1 VQKLAHHGLLLDSGS
16 VTHRDSLSGW
26 RYWALAALLG
36 VAMAVAAGWIA
47 GNRTRETLVSGAR
60 TNAQLRAAL
69 LDSEIARF
77 RLLPLALGDDR
88 DVAATLAGAPPRAL
102 NAKLESLARTT
113 GAAAIYV
120 IGADGRTRAAS
131 NWRTPRSFVGSDY
144 RFRRYFR
151 EAITRGEA
159 SQFAL
164 GTVSRHSGLY
174 LARRTPLNGV
184 IVVKLEFDAIE
195 AAWRRAGGDTYV
207 EDPAGLVL
215 VASDPGLRFAVARP
229 ILPAVL
235 AALRREAALPESSA
249 PVLLPPARGDLIE
262 ARVPTSQSGWTLAL
276 RRTVGPA
283 VATAQRT
290 AGLGALMAVLAL
302 ALLLWGLRQR
312 ATQRQRRTSELETA
326 VAERTAELRREI
338 EERAALEARAADLRE
353 GLRQANRLA
362 TLGQVT
368 ASVAHETAQPVA
380 AIRTYAETSVQ
391 LLEHGATD
399 MVRDNLETIRR
410 LSDRIGAVTAQLRG
424 FSRRQPGE
432 VRPLPLAEVLDGA
445 LLILKEQLRSV
456 RLERPVIGG
465 HLLVMGGRVRLEQV
479 FVNLLQNA
487 AEALAG
493 RPDPTITIRV
503 TLRDGLVWV
512 RIQDNGP
519 GIAPDIAARLF
530 TPFATS
536 RSNGLGLGLV
546 IASDIMTDL
555 GGSLRWLPEE
565 GGACFELELR
575 RA

>member
-1 VQKLAHHGLLLDSGS
+1 M
-16 VTHRDSLSGW
+16 TRRDSFSGW

-36 VAMAVAAGWIA
+36 VAVAVAAGWIA
-47 GNRTRETLVSGAR
+47 GSRTRETLVSGAR

-69 LDSEIARF
+69 LDSEISRF

-131 NWRTPRSFVGSDY
+131 NWRTPQSFVGSDY

-151 EAITRGEA
+151 EASSRGEA

-195 AAWRRAGGDTYV
+195 AAWRQAGGDTYV

-235 AALRREAALPESSA
+235 ASLRREAALPESSA

-262 ARVPTSQSGWTLAL
+262 ARVPTSQPGWTLAL
-276 RRTVGPA
+276 RRSVGPA
-283 VATAQRT
+283 VAAAQRT

-391 LLEHGATD
+391 LLAQGATE

-432 VRPLPLAEVLDGA
+432 IRALPLAEVLDGA
-445 LLILKEQLRSV
+445 LLILKEQLRNV
-456 RLERPVIGG
+456 RLERPAIGAQ
-465 HLLVMGGRVRLEQV
+465 LLVMGGRVRLEQV

-493 RPDPTITIRV
+493 RPEPTITIRV
-503 TLRDGLVWV
+503 TLSDGLVWV

-555 GGSLRWLPEE
+555 GGSLRWLPDE

-575 RA
+575 HA

>member
-1 VQKLAHHGLLLDSGS
+1 VQKLAHRAALTDSGA

-26 RYWALAALLG
+26 RYWGVAALLG
-36 VAMAVAAGWIA
+36 VAVALAAGWIA
-47 GNRTRETLVSGAR
+47 GARTRDTLISGAR
-60 TNAQLRAAL
+60 INAQLRAAL

-102 NAKLESLARTT
+102 NEKLESLARTT

-120 IGADGRTRAAS
+120 ISADGRTRAAS
-131 NWRTPRSFVGSDY
+131 NWRTPQSFVGSDY

-151 EAITRGEA
+151 EASTRGEA

-262 ARVPTSQSGWTLAL
+262 ARVPTSQPGWTLAL
-276 RRTVGPA
+276 RRVVGPA
-283 VATAQRT
+283 VAAAQRT
-290 AGLGALMAVLAL
+290 AGLAALMAVLAL
-302 ALLLWGLRQR
+302 ALLIWGLRQR
-312 ATQRQRRTSELETA
+312 ATQRQRRTSELEVA
-326 VAERTAELRREI
+326 VAERTTELRREI

-391 LLEHGATD
+391 LLDHGATE

-456 RLERPVIGG
+456 RLERPVIGA
-465 HLLVMGGRVRLEQV
+465 HLQVMGGRVRLEQV

-493 RPDPTITIRV
+493 RPDPTITLRV
-503 TLRDGLVWV
+503 TLGDGLVWV

-546 IASDIMTDL
+546 IASDIMTEL
-555 GGSLRWLPEE
+555 GGSLRWLAGES
-565 GGACFELELR
+565 GACFELELR

>member
-1 VQKLAHHGLLLDSGS
+1 M
-16 VTHRDSLSGW
+16 THRESLSGW
-26 RYWALAALLG
+26 RYWMVAALLG
-36 VAMAVAAGWIA
+36 AAVALAAGWIA
-47 GNRTRETLVSGAR
+47 GNRTQDSLVAGAR
-60 TNAQLRAAL
+60 TNAQLRASL

-102 NAKLESLARTT
+102 NAKLERLARTT

-131 NWRTPRSFVGSDY
+131 NWRTPQSFVGSDY

-151 EAITRGEA
+151 EASSRGEA

-174 LARRTPLNGV
+174 LARRTPANGV

-195 AAWRRAGGDTYV
+195 AAWRQAGGDTYV
-207 EDPAGLVL
+207 ENPAGLVL

-235 AALRREAALPESSA
+235 AALRREAALPEGSA

-262 ARVPTSQSGWTLAL
+262 ARVPTSQPGWTLAL
-276 RRTVGPA
+276 RRAVGPA

-312 ATQRQRRTSELETA
+312 ATQRQRRTSELEVA

-391 LLEHGATD
+391 LLAQGATD

-445 LLILKEQLRSV
+445 LLILKEQLRAV
-456 RLERPVIGG
+456 RLERPTIGA

-487 AEALAG
+487 SEALAG

-503 TLRDGLVWV
+503 TLGDGLVWV

-546 IASDIMTDL
+546 IASDIMTEL

-565 GGACFELELR
+565 GGACFELELC

>member
-1 VQKLAHHGLLLDSGS
+1 M
-16 VTHRDSLSGW
+16 THRDSLSGW
-26 RYWALAALLG
+26 RYWGVAALLG
-36 VAMAVAAGWIA
+36 VAVALAAGWIA
-47 GNRTRETLVSGAR
+47 GARTRDTLISGAR
-60 TNAQLRAAL
+60 INAQLRAAL

-102 NAKLESLARTT
+102 NEKLESLARTT

-120 IGADGRTRAAS
+120 ISADGRTRAAS
-131 NWRTPRSFVGSDY
+131 NWRTPQSFVGSDY

-151 EAITRGEA
+151 EASTRGEA

-262 ARVPTSQSGWTLAL
+262 ARVPTSQPGWTLAL
-276 RRTVGPA
+276 RRAVGPA
-283 VATAQRT
+283 VAAAQRT
-290 AGLGALMAVLAL
+290 AGLAALMAVLAL
-302 ALLLWGLRQR
+302 ALLIWGLRQR
-312 ATQRQRRTSELETA
+312 ATQRQRRTSELEVA
-326 VAERTAELRREI
+326 VAERTTELRREI

-391 LLEHGATD
+391 LLDHGATE

-456 RLERPVIGG
+456 RLERPAIGA
-465 HLLVMGGRVRLEQV
+465 HLQVMGGRVRLEQV

-493 RPDPTITIRV
+493 RHDPTITLRV
-503 TLRDGLVWV
+503 TLGDGLVWV

-546 IASDIMTDL
+546 IASDIMTEL
-555 GGSLRWLPEE
+555 GGSLRWLAEE
-565 GGACFELELR
+565 SGACFELELR
-575 RA
+575 LA

>member
-1 VQKLAHHGLLLDSGS
+1 M
-16 VTHRDSLSGW
+16 TRRDSFSGW

-36 VAMAVAAGWIA
+36 VAVAVAAGWIA
-47 GNRTRETLVSGAR
+47 GNRTRNTLVAGAR

-88 DVAATLAGAPPRAL
+88 DVAATLAGAPAGAL
-102 NAKLESLARTT
+102 NTKLETLARTT

-131 NWRTPRSFVGSDY
+131 NWRTPQSFVGSDY

-151 EAITRGEA
+151 EASSRGEA

-235 AALRREAALPESSA
+235 AALRRDAALPDSSA

-262 ARVPTSQSGWTLAL
+262 ARVPTSQPGWTLAL
-276 RRTVGPA
+276 RRAVGPA

-399 MVRDNLETIRR
+399 MVRDNLETIRH

-456 RLERPVIGG
+456 RLERPAIGA

-493 RPDPTITIRV
+493 RPNPTITIRT
-503 TLRDGLVWV
+503 TLADGLVWV

-555 GGSLRWLPEE
+555 GGSLRWLQGES
-565 GGACFELELR
+565 GACFELELR

>member
-1 VQKLAHHGLLLDSGS
+1 
-16 VTHRDSLSGW
+16 
-26 RYWALAALLG
+26 
-36 VAMAVAAGWIA
+36 MAVAAGWIA
-47 GNRTRETLVSGAR
+47 GNRTRETLVSGAG

-131 NWRTPRSFVGSDY
+131 NWRTPQSFVGSDY

-151 EAITRGEA
+151 DASTRGEA

-235 AALRREAALPESSA
+235 AALRREAALPEGSA

-262 ARVPTSQSGWTLAL
+262 ARVPTSQPGWTLAL

-302 ALLLWGLRQR
+302 ALLVWGLRQR

-391 LLEHGATD
+391 LLAQGATD
-399 MVRDNLETIRR
+399 TVRDNLETIRR

-555 GGSLRWLPEE
+555 GGSLRWLPDE

>member
-1 VQKLAHHGLLLDSGS
+1 M
-16 VTHRDSLSGW
+16 TYRESLSGW
-26 RYWALAALLG
+26 HYWALAALFG
-36 VAMAVAAGWIA
+36 AAVAIAAGWIA
-47 GNRTRETLVSGAR
+47 GARTRDALVLGAR
-60 TNAQLRAAL
+60 TDAQLRAAL

-77 RLLPLALGDDR
+77 RLLPLALSGDR
-88 DVAATLAGAPPRAL
+88 DVAATLAGGPARPL
-102 NAKLESLARTT
+102 DEKLEALARTT

-131 NWRTPRSFVGSDY
+131 NWRTPQSFVGTDY

-151 EAITRGEA
+151 DARIRGEA

-174 LARRTPLNGV
+174 LARRTPTEGV

-215 VASDPGLRFAVARP
+215 VASDPSLRFAVARP
-229 ILPAVL
+229 IVPAAL
-235 AALRREAALPESSA
+235 AALRRDAALPDTSA

-262 ARVPTSQSGWTLAL
+262 ASVPTSQPGWRLSL
-276 RRTVGPA
+276 RRSVGPA
-283 VATAQRT
+283 VAAAQRT
-290 AGLGALMAVLAL
+290 AGLVALVVVLAL
-302 ALLLWGLRQR
+302 AALFWSLRQR
-312 ATQRQRRTSELETA
+312 ATLSRRRTAELETA
-326 VAERTAELRREI
+326 VADRTAELRREI
-338 EERAALEARAADLRE
+338 EERAAIEARAADLRE

-391 LLEHGATD
+391 LLAQGATD

-410 LSDRIGAVTAQLRG
+410 LSDRIGSVTAQLRG

-456 RLERPVIGG
+456 RLERPAIGA
-465 HLLVMGGRVRLEQV
+465 HLQVMGGQVRLEQV

-487 AEALAG
+487 VEALAG
-493 RPDPTITIRV
+493 RPDPTITIRI
-503 TLRDGLVWV
+503 TLADGLVWV
-512 RIQDNGP
+512 RIHDNGP
-519 GIAPDIAARLF
+519 GIAPDIAGRLF

-536 RSNGLGLGLV
+536 RSSGLGLGLV

-565 GGACFELELR
+565 SGACFELELR

>member
-1 VQKLAHHGLLLDSGS
+1 M
-16 VTHRDSLSGW
+16 THRDSLTGW

-36 VAMAVAAGWIA
+36 VAIAVAAGWIA

-131 NWRTPRSFVGSDY
+131 NWRTPQSFVGSDY

-151 EAITRGEA
+151 EASTRGEA

-262 ARVPTSQSGWTLAL
+262 ARVPTSQPGWTLAL

-302 ALLLWGLRQR
+302 ALLVWGLRQR

-391 LLEHGATD
+391 LLEHGSTE

-493 RPDPTITIRV
+493 HPDPTITIRV

>member
-1 VQKLAHHGLLLDSGS
+1 M
-16 VTHRDSLSGW
+16 THRESLSGW

-36 VAMAVAAGWIA
+36 LAVALVAGWIA
-47 GNRTRETLVSGAR
+47 GNRTRDTLVSGTR

-102 NAKLESLARTT
+102 NEKLESLARTT

-131 NWRTPRSFVGSDY
+131 NWRTPQSFVGSDY

-151 EAITRGEA
+151 EATSRGEA

-174 LARRTPLNGV
+174 LARRTPTNGV

-207 EDPAGLVL
+207 EDSAGLAL

-262 ARVPTSQSGWTLAL
+262 ARVPTSQPGWTLAL
-276 RRTVGPA
+276 RRAVGPA
-283 VATAQRT
+283 VAAAQRT

-302 ALLLWGLRQR
+302 AALVWGLRQR
-312 ATQRQRRTSELETA
+312 ATQRQRRTSELEVA

-380 AIRTYAETSVQ
+380 AIRTYAETSAQ
-391 LLEHGATD
+391 LLAQGATD

-445 LLILKEQLRSV
+445 LLILKEQLRAV
-456 RLERPVIGG
+456 RLERPAIGA
-465 HLLVMGGRVRLEQV
+465 HLMVMGGRVRLEQV

-487 AEALAG
+487 AEALAD
-493 RPDPTITIRV
+493 RADPTITIRV
-503 TLRDGLVWV
+503 TLSDGLVWV

-519 GIAPDIAARLF
+519 GIASDIAARLF

-555 GGSLRWLPEE
+555 GGSLRWLPDE

>member
-1 VQKLAHHGLLLDSGS
+1 M
-16 VTHRDSLSGW
+16 THRDSLSGW

-47 GNRTRETLVSGAR
+47 GNRTRETLVSGAG

-131 NWRTPRSFVGSDY
+131 NWRTPQSFVGSDY

-151 EAITRGEA
+151 DASTRGEA

-235 AALRREAALPESSA
+235 AALRREAALPEGSA

-262 ARVPTSQSGWTLAL
+262 ARVPTSQPGWTLAL

-302 ALLLWGLRQR
+302 ALLVWGLRQR

-391 LLEHGATD
+391 LLAQGATD
-399 MVRDNLETIRR
+399 TVRDNLETIRR

-555 GGSLRWLPEE
+555 GGSLRWLPDE

>member
-1 VQKLAHHGLLLDSGS
+1 M
-16 VTHRDSLSGW
+16 TRRDSFSGW

-36 VAMAVAAGWIA
+36 VAVAVAAGWIA
-47 GNRTRETLVSGAR
+47 GNRTRNTLVAGAR

-88 DVAATLAGAPPRAL
+88 DVAATLAGAPAGAL
-102 NAKLESLARTT
+102 NAKLETLARTT

-131 NWRTPRSFVGSDY
+131 NWRTPQSFVGSDY

-151 EAITRGEA
+151 EASSRGEA

-235 AALRREAALPESSA
+235 AALRRDAALPDSSA

-262 ARVPTSQSGWTLAL
+262 ARVPTSQPGWTLAL
-276 RRTVGPA
+276 RRAVGPA

-399 MVRDNLETIRR
+399 MVRDNLETIRH

-456 RLERPVIGG
+456 RLERPAIGA

-493 RPDPTITIRV
+493 RPNPTITIRT
-503 TLRDGLVWV
+503 TLADGLVWV

-555 GGSLRWLPEE
+555 GGSLRWLQGES
-565 GGACFELELR
+565 GACFELELR

>member
-1 VQKLAHHGLLLDSGS
+1 VQKLAHRVVVADSEA
-16 VTHRDSLSGW
+16 VTRRDSFSGW

-36 VAMAVAAGWIA
+36 VAVALAIGWVA
-47 GNRTRETLVSGAR
+47 GNRTRDTLVSGAR

-88 DVAATLAGAPPRAL
+88 DVAATLAGAPPGAL
-102 NAKLESLARTT
+102 NEKLEHLARTT

-131 NWRTPRSFVGSDY
+131 NWRTPQSFVGSDY

-151 EAITRGEA
+151 EASTRGEA

-195 AAWRRAGGDTYV
+195 AAWQRAGGDTYV
-207 EDPAGLVL
+207 ENPAGLVL

-229 ILPAVL
+229 IVPAVL
-235 AALRREAALPESSA
+235 AALRREAALPEGSA

-262 ARVPTSQSGWTLAL
+262 ARVPTSQPGWTLAL
-276 RRTVGPA
+276 RRAVGPA
-283 VATAQRT
+283 VAAAQRT
-290 AGLGALMAVLAL
+290 AALGAVLAVLAL
-302 ALLLWGLRQR
+302 ALLVWGFRQR
-312 ATQRQRRTSELETA
+312 ATQRQRRTSELEAA

-391 LLEHGATD
+391 LLAQGATE

-445 LLILKEQLRSV
+445 LLILKEQLRNV
-456 RLERPVIGG
+456 RLERPAIGA

-487 AEALAG
+487 TEALAG
-493 RPDPTITIRV
+493 HTHPTITIRA
-503 TLRDGLVWV
+503 TLTDGLVWV
-512 RIQDNGP
+512 RIEDNGP

-555 GGSLRWLPEE
+555 GGRLRWLPDE

>member
-1 VQKLAHHGLLLDSGS
+1 M
-16 VTHRDSLSGW
+16 TRRDSFSGW

-36 VAMAVAAGWIA
+36 VAVAVAAGWIA
-47 GNRTRETLVSGAR
+47 GSRTRDTLVAGAR

-88 DVAATLAGAPPRAL
+88 DVAATLAGAPPRSL
-102 NAKLESLARTT
+102 NAKLESLAHTT

-131 NWRTPRSFVGSDY
+131 NWRTPQSFVGSDY

-151 EAITRGEA
+151 EASSRGEA

-195 AAWRRAGGDTYV
+195 AAWRQAGGDTYV

-235 AALRREAALPESSA
+235 ASLRREAALPESSA

-262 ARVPTSQSGWTLAL
+262 ARVPTSQPGWTLAL
-276 RRTVGPA
+276 RRSVGPA
-283 VATAQRT
+283 VAAAQRT

-338 EERAALEARAADLRE
+338 EERATLEARAADLRE

-391 LLEHGATD
+391 LLAQGATE

-432 VRPLPLAEVLDGA
+432 IRALPLGEVLDGA
-445 LLILKEQLRSV
+445 LLILKEQLRNV
-456 RLERPVIGG
+456 RLERPTIGA

-493 RPDPTITIRV
+493 RPDPTITIRI
-503 TLRDGLVWV
+503 TLADGLVWV

-536 RSNGLGLGLV
+536 RSTGLGLGLV

-555 GGSLRWLPEE
+555 GGSLRWLPDE

>member
-1 VQKLAHHGLLLDSGS
+1 MTD
-16 VTHRDSLSGW
+16 RDSFAGW
-26 RYWALAALLG
+26 RYWIIAVLMAT
-36 VAMAVAAGWIA
+36 AVAVAGAWIA
-47 GNRTRETLVSGAR
+47 GAGTRDALITSTRTG
-60 TNAQLRAAL
+60 AQLRAAL

-77 RLLPLALGDDR
+77 RLLPLALSDDR
-88 DVAATLAGAPPRAL
+88 QVAATLAGAPAGPL
-102 NAKLESLARTT
+102 NAKLEALTRTT

-120 IGADGRTRAAS
+120 VGADGRTRAAS
-131 NWRTPRSFVGSDY
+131 NWRTPQSFVGSDY

-151 EAITRGEA
+151 EARARGEA

-174 LARRTPLNGV
+174 LARRTPTGGV

-195 AAWRRAGGDTYV
+195 AAWRRAGGDTRV
-207 EDPAGLVL
+207 ENAAGLVL

-235 AALRREAALPESSA
+235 AALRREAALPETSA
-249 PVLLPPARGDLIE
+249 PVLLPPARGNLIE
-262 ARVPTSQSGWTLAL
+262 SSVPTSQPGWSLSL
-276 RRTVGPA
+276 RRSVGPA
-283 VATAQRT
+283 VAAAQRT
-290 AGLGALMAVLAL
+290 AGLVGFLAVLAL
-302 ALLLWGLRQR
+302 AALIWSLRQR
-312 ATQRQRRTSELETA
+312 ATLSRRRTSELEAA

-338 EERAALEARAADLRE
+338 EERAAIEARAADLRE

-362 TLGQVT
+362 TLCQVT

-391 LLEHGATD
+391 LLDQGATD
-399 MVRDNLETIRR
+399 MVRDNLDTIRR
-410 LSDRIGAVTAQLRG
+410 LSDRIGSVTAQLRG

-445 LLILKEQLRSV
+445 LLILKEQLRNV
-456 RLERPVIGG
+456 RLERPAIGT

-487 AEALAG
+487 TEALAG
-493 RPDPTITIRV
+493 RPDPTIAIRL
-503 TLRDGLVWV
+503 TLAEGLVWV
-512 RIQDNGP
+512 RIHDNGP

-546 IASDIMTDL
+546 ISSDIMTEL
-555 GGSLRWLPEE
+555 GGSLRWLAEE
-565 GGACFELELR
+565 RGACFELELR

>member
-1 VQKLAHHGLLLDSGS
+1 MTQRESPS
-16 VTHRDSLSGW
+16 TW
-26 RYWALAALLG
+26 RYWAFTALLG
-36 VAMAVAAGWIA
+36 AAVVLAAGWLA
-47 GNRTRETLVSGAR
+47 GAR
-60 TNAQLRAAL
+60 TRAGLVAGARTSAQLRAAL

-77 RLLPLALGDDR
+77 RLLPLALAEDR
-88 DVAATLAGAPPRAL
+88 DVAAALAGASARPL

-120 IGADGRTRAAS
+120 IRADGRTLAAS
-131 NWRTPRSFVGSDY
+131 NWRSPQSFVGSDY

-151 EAITRGEA
+151 EASAHGEA
-159 SQFAL
+159 NQFAL

-174 LARRTPLNGV
+174 LARRTPANGV

-195 AAWRRAGGDTYV
+195 AAWRGAGDLTFV
-207 EDPAGLVL
+207 QNDAGLVL
-215 VASDPGLRFAVARP
+215 VASDPALRFAAARP

-235 AALRREAALPESSA
+235 ASLRREAALPDAAA
-249 PVLLPPARGDLIE
+249 PMLLPPARGTLIE
-262 ARVPTSQSGWTLAL
+262 ATVPTSQPGWHLSL
-276 RRTVGPA
+276 RRSVGPT
-283 VATAQRT
+283 VAAAQRT

-302 ALLLWGLRQR
+302 AALLWGLRQR
-312 ATQRQRRTSELETA
+312 ATLSRRRTSELEGA
-326 VAERTAELRREI
+326 VAERTAALRREI

-380 AIRTYAETSVQ
+380 AIRTYAETSMQ
-391 LLEHGATD
+391 LLERGASD

-432 VRPLPLAEVLDGA
+432 VRALPLAEVLDGA
-445 LLILKEQLRSV
+445 LLILKEQLRAV
-456 RLERPVIGG
+456 RLERPAIGT

-487 AEALAG
+487 TEALAG
-493 RPDPTITIRV
+493 RPDPAITIHV
-503 TLRDGLVWV
+503 TLGDGLVWV

-555 GGSLRWLPEE
+555 GGSLRWLPDE

>member
-1 VQKLAHHGLLLDSGS
+1 M
-16 VTHRDSLSGW
+16 TRRDSFSGW

-36 VAMAVAAGWIA
+36 VAVAVAAGWIA
-47 GNRTRETLVSGAR
+47 GSRTRDTLVSGAR

-69 LDSEIARF
+69 LDSEISRF

-131 NWRTPRSFVGSDY
+131 NWRTPQSFVGSDY

-151 EAITRGEA
+151 EASSRGEA

-195 AAWRRAGGDTYV
+195 AAWRQAGGDTYV

-235 AALRREAALPESSA
+235 ASLRREAALPESSA

-262 ARVPTSQSGWTLAL
+262 ARVPTSQPGWTLAL
-276 RRTVGPA
+276 RRSVGPA
-283 VATAQRT
+283 VAAAQRT

-338 EERAALEARAADLRE
+338 EERATLEARAADLRE

-391 LLEHGATD
+391 LLAQGATE

-432 VRPLPLAEVLDGA
+432 IRALPLAEVLDGA
-445 LLILKEQLRSV
+445 LLILKEQLRNV
-456 RLERPVIGG
+456 RLERPTIGA
-465 HLLVMGGRVRLEQV
+465 HLMVMGGRVRLEQV

-493 RPDPTITIRV
+493 RPDPTITIRI
-503 TLRDGLVWV
+503 TLADGLVWV

-555 GGSLRWLPEE
+555 GGSLRWLPDE

>member
-1 VQKLAHHGLLLDSGS
+1 VQKLAHRRALADSKA
-16 VTHRDSLSGW
+16 VTRRDSFSGW

-36 VAMAVAAGWIA
+36 AAVAMAAGWIA
-47 GNRTRETLVSGAR
+47 GNRTRDTLVAGAR

-88 DVAATLAGAPPRAL
+88 DVAATLAGAPAGAL

-131 NWRTPRSFVGSDY
+131 NWRSPQSFVGSDY

-151 EAITRGEA
+151 DASSRGEA

-235 AALRREAALPESSA
+235 AALRRDAALPEGSA
-249 PVLLPPARGDLIE
+249 PVLLPAARGDLIE
-262 ARVPTSQSGWTLAL
+262 ARVPTSQPGWTLAL
-276 RRTVGPA
+276 RRAVGPA

-312 ATQRQRRTSELETA
+312 ATQRQRRTSELEVA

-368 ASVAHETAQPVA
+368 ASVAHENAQPVA

-410 LSDRIGAVTAQLRG
+410 LSDRIGSVTAQLRG

-445 LLILKEQLRSV
+445 LLILKEQLRNV
-456 RLERPVIGG
+456 RLERPTIGS

-493 RPDPTITIRV
+493 RSDPTITIRT
-503 TLRDGLVWV
+503 TLADGLVWV

-546 IASDIMTDL
+546 IASDIMTEL
-555 GGSLRWLPEE
+555 GGSLRWLPDE

>member
-1 VQKLAHHGLLLDSGS
+1 M
-16 VTHRDSLSGW
+16 TRRDSFSGW

-36 VAMAVAAGWIA
+36 AVVAVAGGWIA
-47 GNRTRETLVSGAR
+47 GNRTRDTLVAGAR

-102 NAKLESLARTT
+102 NEKLESLARTT

-131 NWRTPRSFVGSDY
+131 NWRTPQSFVGSDY

-151 EAITRGEA
+151 EASTRGEA

-174 LARRTPLNGV
+174 LARRPPTNGV

-195 AAWRRAGGDTYV
+195 TAWRRAGGDTYV

-262 ARVPTSQSGWTLAL
+262 ARVATSQPGWTLAL
-276 RRTVGPA
+276 RRAVGPA
-283 VATAQRT
+283 VAAAQRT
-290 AGLGALMAVLAL
+290 AGLAGLMAVLAL

-312 ATQRQRRTSELETA
+312 ATQRQRRTSELEVA

-399 MVRDNLETIRR
+399 MVRGNLETIRR

-445 LLILKEQLRSV
+445 LLILKEQLRNV
-456 RLERPVIGG
+456 RLERPTIGG

-487 AEALAG
+487 SEALAG
-493 RPDPTITIRV
+493 RADPTITIRT
-503 TLRDGLVWV
+503 TLADGLVWV

-546 IASDIMTDL
+546 IASDIMTEL
-555 GGSLRWLPEE
+555 GGSLRWLPDE

-575 RA
+575 QA

>member
-1 VQKLAHHGLLLDSGS
+1 
-16 VTHRDSLSGW
+16 VTQRDSLSGW

-36 VAMAVAAGWIA
+36 AVVAIAAGWIA
-47 GNRTRETLVSGAR
+47 GVRTRDTLVAGAR

-88 DVAATLAGAPPRAL
+88 DIAATLAGAPARPL
-102 NAKLESLARTT
+102 NEKLEALARTT

-120 IGADGRTRAAS
+120 IGANGRTLASS
-131 NWRTPRSFVGSDY
+131 NWRTPQSFVGSDY

-151 EAITRGEA
+151 EASTRGEA

-174 LARRTPLNGV
+174 LARRTPTNGV

-195 AAWRRAGGDTYV
+195 AAWRRAGGDTFV
-207 EDPAGLVL
+207 QDPAGLVL

-229 ILPAVL
+229 IVPAVL

-249 PVLLPPARGDLIE
+249 PVLLPTAGGDLIE
-262 ARVPTSQSGWTLAL
+262 ASVPTSQPGWQLSL
-276 RRTVGPA
+276 RRSVGPA
-283 VATAQRT
+283 VAAAQRT
-290 AGLGALMAVLAL
+290 AGLGALMAVIAL
-302 ALLLWGLRQR
+302 AALLWGLRQR
-312 ATQRQRRTSELETA
+312 ATLSRRRTSELEAA

-338 EERAALEARAADLRE
+338 EERAAIEARAADLRE

-391 LLEHGATD
+391 LLDRGATD

-445 LLILKEQLRSV
+445 LLILKEQLRAV
-456 RLERPVIGG
+456 RLERPVIGA

-487 AEALAG
+487 TEALAG
-493 RPDPTITIRV
+493 RPDPTIAIRV
-503 TLRDGLVWV
+503 TLADGLIWV

-519 GIAPDIAARLF
+519 GIAPDIAQRLF

-565 GGACFELELR
+565 RGACFELELR

>member
-1 VQKLAHHGLLLDSGS
+1 MTQGE
-16 VTHRDSLSGW
+16 SLPTW
-26 RYWALAALLG
+26 RYWVLTALFGATLAL
-36 VAMAVAAGWIA
+36 AAGWIA
-47 GNRTRETLVSGAR
+47 GARTCAGLVDGAR
-60 TNAQLRAAL
+60 TSAQLRAAL

-88 DVAATLAGAPPRAL
+88 DVTAALAGASAQPL
-102 NAKLESLARTT
+102 NAKLESLARTS

-120 IGADGRTRAAS
+120 IGADGRTLAAS
-131 NWRTPRSFVGSDY
+131 NWRTPQSFVGSDY

-151 EAITRGEA
+151 EARAHGEA

-174 LARRTPLNGV
+174 LARRTPANGV

-195 AAWRRAGGDTYV
+195 AAWQGAGDLTFV
-207 EDPAGLVL
+207 QNAAGLVL
-215 VASDPGLRFAVARP
+215 VASDPALRFAAARP

-235 AALRREAALPESSA
+235 ASLRREAALPDTPA
-249 PVLLPPARGDLIE
+249 PVLLPPATGNLIE
-262 ARVPTSQSGWTLAL
+262 ATVPTSQSGWRLSL
-276 RRTVGPA
+276 RRSVGPA
-283 VATAQRT
+283 VAAAQRV
-290 AGLGALMAVLAL
+290 AGMGTLMAVLAL
-302 ALLLWGLRQR
+302 AALLWGLRQR
-312 ATQRQRRTSELETA
+312 ATLSRRRTAELEAA

-338 EERAALEARAADLRE
+338 EERAASEARAADLRE

-380 AIRTYAETSVQ
+380 AIRTYAETSMQ
-391 LLEHGATD
+391 LLARGATD
-399 MVRDNLETIRR
+399 MVRENLETIRR

-432 VRPLPLAEVLDGA
+432 LRPLPLAEVLDGA

-456 RLERPVIGG
+456 RLERPAIGAD
-465 HLLVMGGRVRLEQV
+465 LLVMGGRVRLEQV

-487 AEALAG
+487 AEALADT
-493 RPDPTITIRV
+493 PDPTITIRV
-503 TLRDGLVWV
+503 TLADGVVWV

-555 GGSLRWLPEE
+555 GGSLRWLPDE